1 MPWDKIAVL
10 ILVGLA
16 SIGLIW
22 INLHTRSKEKQ
33 IKNENQPQG
42 K

>member
-16 SIGLIW
+16 AIGLMW
-22 INLHTRSKEKQ
+22 INLHTRNKEKQ
-33 IKNENQPQG
+33 NRIENPPQG

>member
-16 SIGLIW
+16 AIGLIW
-22 INLHTRSKEKQ
+22 INLHTRRKENQNKT
-33 IKNENQPQG
+33 ENQPQG

>member
-16 SIGLIW
+16 AIGLTW

-33 IKNENQPQG
+33 SRSENPRQG